1 MSTTTSVVLVAIS
14 SIMLLVLGIV
24 LGLSAG
30 YENAY
35 RDMKSGR
42 IEQQMKER
50 HPQLWVELNELNKR

>member
-1 MSTTTSVVLVAIS
+1 MSTTTKVTLVALS
-14 SIMLLVLGIV
+14 TVMLLVLGIA
-24 LGLSAG
+24 LGLGQG

-50 HPQLWVELNELNKR
+50 HPHVWVELNELNKR